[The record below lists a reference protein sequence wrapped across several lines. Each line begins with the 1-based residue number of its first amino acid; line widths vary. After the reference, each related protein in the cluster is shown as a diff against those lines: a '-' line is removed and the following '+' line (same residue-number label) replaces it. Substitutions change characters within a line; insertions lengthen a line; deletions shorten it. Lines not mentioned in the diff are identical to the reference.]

1 MSRFDGIL
9 MTQHLSKFHP
19 DLKVGTVMRN
29 GIMYEVAVS
38 RRVQDGRN
46 KSRLLF
52 KMRCSLLI
60 LPDSLANLLNNCVRN
75 KKAMSAEEIRRNLSH
90 FCSIDAV
97 HLIL

>member
-19 DLKVGTVMRN
+19 DLKVDTVMRN

-60 LPDSLANLLNNCVRN
+60 LPVSLANVTKQLC
-75 KKAMSAEEIRRNLSH
+75 
-90 FCSIDAV
+90 
-97 HLIL
+97 